1 MNSDIETS
9 KTMSFWQL
17 LQLHKVEIP
26 IIQRDYAQ
34 GREDKS
40 EIRQRFLN
48 TIFNAL
54 SLNKPLELDFI
65 YGSVIDNCM
74 QPLDGQQ
81 RLTTLFLLH
90 WYIACKE
97 NKMADKVLL
106 ENFTYETR
114 TSSREFCI
122 ELVQKGINFV
132 NLLETDYDKNG
143 IPKNN
148 QFSKT
153 IIDSSWFF
161 LSWKKD
167 PTIKAMLFM
176 LDAIHQKATD
186 KKFENIKDFWRKFTE
201 DHSITFNYIELKDFG
216 LSDDLYIKM
225 NARGKPLTDFENFKA
240 SFENKIKIEFWE
252 EKITNPTEKFTHKID
267 TIWADL
273 FWTVKDGENLTDSP
287 SIKII
292 SSILLSCLALSE
304 KEKDAKERRI
314 RQILN
319 QPNVIQPEDFDFNSF
334 CYLKEALD
342 GYSSVKDKIQFNFN
356 LWSYSDNEI
365 NFFDTI
371 AKGDKIEYQKIVL
384 FYAQTQ
390 YLLNNGEIDSTNFS
404 DWIRV
409 ARNIVV
415 NSTIDSAETF
425 TGAIRLINE
434 LSIGSKGIGIY
445 KYISENSIKSEF
457 AKDQVKEEVTK
468 SKIIC
473 FNDSYKEI
481 IFKTEDT
488 NFCKGRITIAL
499 DSIAFDKN
507 NIESF
512 SSEKL
517 SKIEK
522 VLDHYLSDDNDV
534 SNDFRRGL
542 FTIDDNHFYNYWD
555 TSWLYAVDAPK
566 RCMIGSIYDLKSFA
580 YKANFRKYLIGLLQ
594 QLTEKGLD
602 EIIEGYEIPID
613 MPNWKIRLIK
623 EKGLLDYSNK
633 HYIAIK
639 EDECCWLIPESKVA
653 NNKEG
658 AKKCKLIK

>member
-1 MNSDIETS
+1 MRADIETS
-9 KTMSFWQL
+9 KKMSFWQL
-17 LQLHKVEIP
+17 LQLHKIEIP

-48 TIFNAL
+48 SIFSAL

-65 YGSVIDNCM
+65 YGSVIDDCM

-90 WYIACKE
+90 WYVAYKE
-97 NKMADKVLL
+97 DKLAGKAIL

-114 TSSREFCI
+114 TTSREFCI
-122 ELVQKGINFV
+122 ELIQKGINFK
-132 NLLETDYDKNG
+132 NLLETDFDKNG
-143 IPKNN
+143 VPKNN
-148 QFSKT
+148 QLSKT
-153 IIDSSWFF
+153 IIDSPWFF

-167 PTIKAMLFM
+167 PTIKAMLVM
-176 LDAIHQKATD
+176 LDAINQKATD
-186 KKFENIKDFWRKFTE
+186 KKFENIKDLWTKFTE
-201 DHSITFNYIELKDFG
+201 DHTITFNYIELKDFG

-252 EKITNPTEKFTHKID
+252 KEITNPTEKFAHKID
-267 TIWADL
+267 TIWTDL
-273 FWTVKDGENLTDSP
+273 FWTVKDGDNLTDSP

-292 SSILLSCLALSE
+292 SSILMSCLSLSE
-304 KEKDAKERRI
+304 KDKDSKERRI
-314 RQILN
+314 REILN
-319 QPNVIQPEDFDFNSF
+319 QPNVIKPEDFDFNSF

-342 GYSSVKDKIQFNFN
+342 AYSSIKDKMQLDFN
-356 LWSYSDNEI
+356 LWSYLNNEI

-390 YLLNNGEIDSTNFS
+390 YLLNNGEIDNTNFS

-409 ARNIVV
+409 VRNIVI

-434 LSIGSKGIGIY
+434 LSIGSKDIY
-445 KYISENSIKSEF
+445 RYLSENSIKSEF
-457 AKDQVKEEVTK
+457 AKDQVKEEIIK
-468 SKIIC
+468 SRIIG
-473 FNDSYKEI
+473 FDDTYKGI

-488 NFCKGRITIAL
+488 NFCRGRITFAFDCIE
-499 DSIAFDKN
+499 FDKN
-507 NIESF
+507 NIGSF
-512 SSEKL
+512 SSDKL

-522 VLDHYLSDDNDV
+522 VLQYHLSDDNDI

-555 TSWLYAVDAPK
+555 TSWLYAVGAPK
-566 RCMIGSIYDLKSFA
+566 RCMIGSINDLKSFA
-580 YKANFRKYLIGLLQ
+580 YKSNFKKYLIGLLQ
-594 QLTEKGLD
+594 KLTEKGLD
-602 EIIEGYEIPID
+602 EIIKGYEIPND
-613 MPNWKIRLIK
+613 MPNWKKRLIK
-623 EKGLLDYSNK
+623 EEGLLDYSKK

-658 AKKCKLIK
+658 AKKCKSIK